1 MGKRNKRYA
10 AVYSNGFEGRDGVY
24 RIAITFPIINEGAY
38 IGLVAASL
46 STIPFFEYY
55 GNIYDIKSQYLAV
68 LDRNAVQLIHPVKSL
83 LEHHFLVTIH
93 NRSLDIMR
101 F

>member
-1 MGKRNKRYA
+1 MLP
-10 AVYSNGFEGRDGVY
+10 VYSNGFEGRDGLY
-24 RIAITFPIINEGAY
+24 RTAITFPIINENTREY

-68 LDRNAVQLIHPVKSL
+68 LDRNVVQLIHPSKV
-83 LEHHFLVTIH
+83 VYW
-93 NRSLDIMR
+93 DII
-101 F
+101 FW